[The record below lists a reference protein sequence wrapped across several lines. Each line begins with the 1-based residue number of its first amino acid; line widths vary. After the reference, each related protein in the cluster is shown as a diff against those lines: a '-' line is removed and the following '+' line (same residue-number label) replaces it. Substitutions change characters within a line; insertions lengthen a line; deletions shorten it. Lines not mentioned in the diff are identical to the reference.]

1 MSSRDISNNIGVVQ
15 AVVPQILAATDTGAA
30 IDLAGFESA
39 ALIVTTGAI
48 AGAGDFTAKLQHSDT
63 TTAGDFVD
71 APAAQLVGTFP
82 ASLAQNSVVKVG
94 YAGPKRYLRSVIT
107 KNGGTSIGI
116 GAVIVKSHA
125 ASRPVT

>member
-1 MSSRDISNNIGVVQ
+1 MSSRDISNNIGVVS
-15 AVVPQILAATDTGAA
+15 AVVPQVLAATDTGAA

-39 ALIVTTGAI
+39 AIVVSTGAI

-63 TTAGDFVD
+63 TTPGDFVD
-71 APAAQLVGTFP
+71 VPAALLAGTFP

-94 YAGPKRYLRSVIT
+94 YAGPKRYLRSVVT
-107 KNGGTSIGI
+107 KNGGTSIAA

-125 ASRPVT
+125 ASRPVA

>member
-15 AVVPQILAATDTGAA
+15 AAVPRVLAATDTGAA

-39 ALIVTTGAI
+39 ALIVATGAI
-48 AGAGDFTAKLQHSDT
+48 ADAGNFTAKLQHSDT

-71 APAAQLVGTFP
+71 VPTAQLAGTFP

-94 YAGPKRYLRSVIT
+94 YEGSKRYLRSVIT
-107 KNGGTSIGI
+107 KNGGTSIDV

-125 ASRPVT
+125 ASRPVA